1 MESNLYIKFR
11 DNPKE
16 KKYLDENSFWIK
28 ELNRNPNNYY
38 NFINVMKEQYKE
50 RTVDKIENAFNT
62 IDIVS
67 SVLDTFK

>member
-16 KKYLDENSFWIK
+16 KRYLDENSFWIK

-38 NFINVMKEQYKE
+38 NFINIMKEQYKE
-50 RTVDKIENAFNT
+50 RTVDKIENVFNT
-62 IDIVS
+62 MDIVS

>member
-38 NFINVMKEQYKE
+38 NFINIMKEQYKE
-50 RTVDKIENAFNT
+50 RTVDKIENVFNT
-62 IDIVS
+62 MDIVS

>member
-16 KKYLDENSFWIK
+16 KKYLDEYSFWIK

-38 NFINVMKEQYKE
+38 NFINIMKEQYKE